1 MRISTIPQVLVQW
14 FVFTAAFAGD
24 EVDISAGSGHA
35 AIDGNMCTHHSL
47 AEKTPGDAVPDR
59 IDDLVAFPRAAGCRG
74 LVLEKDFFSQDVYG
88 RDPHFLPALRNVSAL
103 LDGISDPAAL
113 EPSLGISAAVGLLRR
128 KMSALT
134 GIHLSSQQPP
144 DRDRYDVS
152 FHLRDINTIVVLSID
167 DNGENAEWGELL
179 E

>member
-1 MRISTIPQVLVQW
+1 MRISTIPHVLAQL
-14 FVFTAAFAGD
+14 FVCTAAFAGD
-24 EVDISAGSGHA
+24 GVETSAGSGNA
-35 AIDGNMCTHHSL
+35 PIDGNMCTHHSL
-47 AEKTPGDAVPDR
+47 AGKKPGDAVPGR

-74 LVLEKDFFSQDVYG
+74 LVLEKDFFSQEVYG

-103 LDGISDPAAL
+103 LDGISDPAVL
-113 EPSLGISAAVGLLRR
+113 EPSLGISAASALLRR

-134 GIHLSSQQPP
+134 GIYLANQQPP

-152 FHLRDINTIVVLSID
+152 FHLRDISTIVVLSID